1 MWVDPSRLQIRSLLC
16 LGSAAQFQSGHSS
29 SEFGAGMSD
38 VSDTPFGD
46 VLDPMERI
54 SETLFGLIMA
64 LTFICSL
71 GVATGAN
78 VNIQT
83 MLIGALGCNL
93 AWGIVDGGLYLLA
106 RINEQGEKM
115 LTLRAIRRA
124 PDSETARR
132 VITNALPPGLAAFLP
147 AEQLELMRQKLQQ
160 LPEPSDAPR
169 LTKRDWTGALGL
181 CLLSFLSTFPVVIPF
196 LFLSDA
202 RLALRVSYA
211 VAIVMLF
218 CCGYVFGIRSGLRPW
233 AAGLAMVAVGGS
245 LVGIAVALGG

>member
-1 MWVDPSRLQIRSLLC
+1 M
-16 LGSAAQFQSGHSS
+16 
-29 SEFGAGMSD
+29 SET
-38 VSDTPFGD
+38 SDTSFGN

-54 SETLFGLIMA
+54 SETLFGLIMV

-93 AWGIVDGGLYLLA
+93 AWGIVDGGLYLLG
-106 RINEQGEKM
+106 RINSRGDKL
-115 LTLRAIRRA
+115 LTLQAVRRA
-124 PDSETARR
+124 PDPETARR
-132 VITNALPPGLAAFLP
+132 VLADALPPELAALLP
-147 AEQLELMRQKLQQ
+147 AEQLESMRQRLQQ
-160 LPEPSDAPR
+160 LPEPPHGPR

-196 LFLSDA
+196 LLLSEA
-202 RLALRVSYA
+202 RVALRVSYA
-211 VAIVMLF
+211 VAIGMLF
-218 CCGYVFGIRSGLRPW
+218 GCGYVFGIRSGLRPW
-233 AAGLAMVAVGGS
+233 AAGLAMVAVGGA